1 LLYPVEL
8 QAPRYCLA
16 LLKALV
22 NQEKKLFAFC
32 RRTAEVPSSPLPWP
46 ELERAFEF
54 SVAGPALGVE
64 LSRCVQIIGVVAFM
78 DADCLL
84 LPVRTKQRLKAG
96 GPLLGLGDAAVA
108 IILAERIV
116 SHGIY
121 L

>member
-1 LLYPVEL
+1 MKSL
-8 QAPRYCLA
+8 
-16 LLKALV
+16 
-22 NQEKKLFAFC
+22 
-32 RRTAEVPSSPLPWP
+32 VPSQSSNLPFFHPSVLPSFPLPWP
-46 ELERAFEF
+46 KLKRAFEF
-54 SVAGPALGVE
+54 FVAGPALGAE
-64 LSRCVQIIGVVAFM
+64 LPRCVQVFRVITFM

-96 GPLLGLGDAAVA
+96 AALLGLRDAAVA